1 MIKKNLFN
9 IYNAETKMFDVV
21 LDYQYIEYSL
31 ILNKHY
37 S

>member
-21 LDYQYIEYSL
+21 L
-31 ILNKHY
+31 K
-37 S
+37 